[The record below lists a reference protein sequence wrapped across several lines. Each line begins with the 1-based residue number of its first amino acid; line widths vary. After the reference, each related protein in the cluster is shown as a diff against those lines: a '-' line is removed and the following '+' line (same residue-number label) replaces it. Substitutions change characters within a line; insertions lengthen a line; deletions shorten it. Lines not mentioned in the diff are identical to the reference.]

1 MTTLDQKSAVAK
13 NVPLHRRL
21 TTKFVVMALLLFLA
35 PQVFIFFYASNSA
48 SKMLIESLRDDLKE
62 KSFLVGADIDRYFDQ
77 RQHDVLILS
86 QADVLEGEDINAI
99 IQYLTEIIDETPYLD
114 DIDIINTKGIVVASS
129 GEQNEKGQH
138 ILALYPSLK
147 TIFSDI
153 LKAKQ
158 GQIYVSDILELDSG
172 AGLAFLTPITD
183 DSNINVIK
191 VLLVEINL
199 DTVKK
204 IVAEFDDRV
213 IGDKYVYLV
222 DNDGRVIVSADPETK
237 LLSFFPDLFVQPE
250 LLKNFSK
257 QGDVGS
263 IIYEDAKGEVVMAG
277 FADMAEYG
285 VNKAM
290 DWSIIAVA
298 PIADITEPVEGFKNA
313 LLAITATIF
322 GVVAVVMFMTSRGI
336 VGSVMKLVDGAS
348 RVGGGDIKF
357 RVELIH
363 NDEFSYLAKTINQT
377 LDNLVAAQETAEAA
391 TLIKSDFLAAMSHE
405 IRTPMAGVLGMAD
418 LMIDGDLSPEQLT
431 RAVKIKSSS
440 QHLMKILNEILDQAK
455 LDAGKISI
463 DPVDFH
469 LASFVDNTAYL
480 FLPKINTKGLK
491 FEIKLD
497 EALPEGINADAS
509 RINQILSNLLSN
521 ALKFTDSGSITIHVE
536 QEPSDSDDFMIR
548 FSILDSGIGL
558 SEEARNTLFT
568 PFTQADISTTRT
580 YGGTGLGLSISKQ
593 LVELMG
599 GDIGVDSVEGV
610 GSKFWFTVLCRPAK
624 GKVKSIEKSI
634 SEDSW
639 VASRSLKVLV
649 AEDTD
654 VLRKIIT
661 AILENLNHEVT
672 TAENGKVA
680 TELVEAQDFDII
692 LMDVRMPVM
701 DGLEATTIIRSM
713 DGGKSNIPI
722 IALTADIAAGNIR
735 KYTDGGM
742 NEVCA
747 KPFDLPVLLKAMN
760 TLLGEE
766 IHTSIPR
773 APSAAQDQQA
783 PDVED
788 SSELAAEDTSFAQ
801 VLERVS
807 SMVDQVL
814 ELNKEDTVPSMKM
827 VDMGEDKLAEFEAMY
842 EKGLIEKSEE
852 LETAFNDLTKNPTD
866 EELRGKVKLLIHTLR
881 GNGSTFGYHL
891 VTTVATEAD
900 DLLEEKGTL
909 ETEDIHTLGIHVE
922 ALSLIANKKISGN
935 GGKAGRILLQGL
947 KDFS

>member
-1 MTTLDQKSAVAK
+1 MTTLDQNSAAEK

-35 PQVFIFFYASNSA
+35 PQVFIFFYVSNSA
-48 SKMLIESLRDDLKE
+48 SEMLIESLRDDLKE

-263 IIYEDAKGEVVMAG
+263 VIYEDAKGEVVMAG

-298 PIADITEPVEGFKNA
+298 PIADITKPVERFKNA
-313 LLAITATIF
+313 LLVITATIF
-322 GVVAVVMFMTSRGI
+322 GVVAVVMFLTSRGI

-405 IRTPMAGVLGMAD
+405 IRTPMAGVLGMVD

-469 LASFVDNTAYL
+469 LVSFVDNIAYL

-672 TAENGKVA
+672 IAENGKVA
-680 TELVEAQDFDII
+680 TELVEAQDFDIV